1 MRGARRVR
9 GGVARAILSRMKY
22 LACLTLLLTLPGCTD
37 KGSDPGTES
46 ETADSTSTTAPDST
60 SSGDDSTTTSSTS
73 ATEPT
78 STGEPD
84 DTTGT
89 ASSSTT
95 APIDEACAFVIGKA
109 FVSKKQF
116 PCGPPPDDDVPVET
130 CPDRVRFMSADEFM
144 YQSSDYGISGAYTC
158 EAGVIVAEAEGE
170 KFQGTVDA
178 AKGEL
183 VWNDELFELE

>member
-1 MRGARRVR
+1 
-9 GGVARAILSRMKY
+9 MKY
-22 LACLTLLLTLPGCTD
+22 LACLTLLLALPGCTD

-46 ETADSTSTTAPDST
+46 ETADTSSTTAPDST

-95 APIDEACAFVIGKA
+95 APLDEACAFVIGKE

-116 PCGPPPDDDVPVET
+116 PCGPQPDDVPVET
-130 CPDRVRFMSADEFM
+130 CPDRVRFPSADEFT
-144 YQSSDYGISGAYTC
+144 YQSGDYGIGGAYTC
-158 EAGVIVAEAEGE
+158 EAGVIAAEAEGE
-170 KFQGTVDA
+170 SFHGTVDA
-178 AKGEL
+178 DKGEL
-183 VWNDELFELE
+183 VWNDELFEVE